1 MTLPLKICFFVL
13 DGGETHY
20 EDVFEDTEDLED
32 SLLEYAEAVE
42 SVEAASPQF
51 QSSENDSFV
60 LVSTCSLHIA
70 ALDFFSFFY
79 QQTSMSYLD
88 FNFIF
93 FKGIL
98 AIFERKKQYFN
109 RQKCQYNPFGRCLYS
124 TYEKL
129 KFP

>member
-1 MTLPLKICFFVL
+1 MLLNLRIVYAYTPTLAPPHRLSV
-13 DGGETHY
+13 E
-20 EDVFEDTEDLED
+20 
-32 SLLEYAEAVE
+32 SVE

-93 FKGIL
+93 
-98 AIFERKKQYFN
+98 
-109 RQKCQYNPFGRCLYS
+109 
-124 TYEKL
+124 L
-129 KFP
+129 KAF